1 MRKNRG
7 QGMSTNT
14 IILLV
19 LGLIVLAVLSIGFM
33 SGWKAFQG
41 ESGKTNVD
49 EIVEEC
55 QSICS
60 LNQKFS
66 FCSAERELRFA
77 EEDVKIKTSC
87 AVLASEP
94 SLKMKYGIKTC
105 PRVDCKKPC
114 AEIRVEEL
122 YAEKLSSEPELYL
135 YNLTSLASDLALGEG
150 CYIL

>member
-1 MRKNRG
+1 
-7 QGMSTNT
+7 MSTST

-55 QSICS
+55 QSTCS

-66 FCSAERELRFA
+66 FCSAEKELRFA
-77 EEDVKIKTSC
+77 EEDIKIKASC
-87 AVLASEP
+87 AVFANEP
-94 SLKMKYGIKTC
+94 SLKMKYGVRSC
-105 PRVDCKKPC
+105 PRIDCKKPC
-114 AEIRVEEL
+114 SEIRVDEV
-122 YAEKLSSEPELYL
+122 YAEKLSSEPELYS
-135 YNLTSLASDLALGEG
+135 YNLTSLANDLASGEG